1 MQLNEIF
8 PGATQTETAITI
20 PKATLPTLTATAN
33 NGGDALVV
41 GLLLALS
48 QVYDSRALGATAPV
62 LAEPL
67 LPILDW
73 WTTPPTKVWT
83 LAFLFRQVTGAEE
96 WQGAAQMPEPL
107 SADPPLRGR
116 GGGDILPVLVP
127 IAELG
132 GRGGGDILPVL
143 VPIAEL
149 GGRGGGDVA
158 LLLQSGGDDRTW
170 LIEVT
175 GGDWSI
181 DPDGGLAEILLL
193 EV

>member
-1 MQLNEIF
+1 MELDEIF
-8 PGATQTETAITI
+8 PGATQTPTEITI
-20 PKATLPTLTATAN
+20 PKATLPTLTATAT
-33 NGGDALVV
+33 NGGDSLVV

-48 QVYDSRALGATAPV
+48 QVYDSRVLGATAPV

-67 LPILDW
+67 LPVLDW
-73 WTTPPTKVWT
+73 WTVPPTKVWT

-116 GGGDILPVLVP
+116 GGGDVAPVLVP
-127 IAELG
+127 IAPLGGRGGGAVAPVLVPIAPLG
-132 GRGGGDILPVL
+132 GRGGGDI
-143 VPIAEL
+143 
-149 GGRGGGDVA
+149 A
-158 LLLQSGGDDRTW
+158 LLLQIGAGEDRTW
-170 LIEVT
+170 LIDVA
-175 GGDWSI
+175 GDWSI